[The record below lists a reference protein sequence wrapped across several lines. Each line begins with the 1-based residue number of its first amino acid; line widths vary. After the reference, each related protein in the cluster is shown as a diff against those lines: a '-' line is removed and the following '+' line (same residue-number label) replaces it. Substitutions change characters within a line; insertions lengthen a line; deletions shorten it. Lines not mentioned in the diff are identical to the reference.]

1 MRFTRKYPSFFKNN
15 RTSIFSFLNLSF
27 IQGANVLVQIILIPV
42 ITRIVGL
49 SVFGYLMVAVSYA
62 ALFSILVNYGSN
74 QSGVKD
80 IALYKDQ
87 PKELSNTFYHIYLLR
102 IILFLVC
109 FGITL
114 SLCQINGWEERGK
127 YLLFAQAIV
136 LSEMLNPLFF
146 FVGIQRLFLYNI
158 VNLVCRLVSAILIII
173 LIHNPDDGIWVN
185 FLLGIPNAIGYL
197 LLCFYLIR
205 KYELYSI
212 QFSVRSIRT
221 YVHQNFYLTGNN
233 ICVQLQ
239 QSFFLFALSG
249 MNNPLLLGAYSLCDK
264 FVWSFRMLII
274 SFFNVFY
281 PRAAVLYSESPVQWK
296 LMKQK
301 LSKAVWI
308 ISGTVGILLF
318 IAADEIVHIVTGSP
332 NELSALFIRSI
343 CLVPLIAALNSLNV
357 ADLLLRNRY
366 ADIFRIAVVL
376 LVISILISFSFLHWA
391 DSSLFGYFPILAEIF
406 SIPLYL
412 YFINRADNNILLK
425 S

>member
-49 SVFGYLMVAVSYA
+49 SVFGYLMVAASYA

-80 IALYKDQ
+80 VALYKDQ

-109 FGITL
+109 FGITI
-114 SLCQINGWEERGK
+114 SLCQIDGWEERGR

-158 VNLVCRLVSAILIII
+158 VNLVCRLASAILIII

-185 FLLGIPNAIGYL
+185 FFLGIPNAVGYL

-205 KYELYSI
+205 KHELSSI
-212 QFSVRSIRT
+212 QFSVRSIKT
-221 YVHQNFYLTGNN
+221 YIHQNFYLTGNN

-239 QSFFLFALSG
+239 QSFFLFVLSG

-281 PRAAVLYSESPVQWK
+281 PRAAVLYNESPVQWK

-301 LSKAVWI
+301 LSKTVWI
-308 ISGTVGILLF
+308 ISGTLGILLF
-318 IAADEIVHIVTGSP
+318 ITADEIVSIVTGSP

-343 CLVPLIAALNSLNV
+343 CLVPLIAGLNSLNV

-376 LVISILISFSFLHWA
+376 LVISILISFSFLQWA
-391 DSSLFGYFPILAEIF
+391 DSSLFGYFPMLVEIF